1 VTLNKPPFGIERIL
15 ELLPHRAPMLMID
28 RVLELG
34 EEYILAEKLVS
45 AAEPAFAGHFPGN
58 PIFPGVL
65 IIEAMAQAAG
75 IWAAV
80 SSPAL
85 HDKLSVL
92 AGVDGVR
99 FRRQVVPGDVLRL
112 EARALAAR
120 SKLAKF
126 EAKATVGG
134 EPVAEAVLFAAF
146 VPKGGGQP

>member
-1 VTLNKPPFGIERIL
+1 VSVEKVPFGIDRIL
-15 ELLPHRAPMLMID
+15 ELLPHRAPMLMIG

-34 EEYILAEKLVS
+34 ENHIRAEKLVS
-45 AAEPAFAGHFPGN
+45 AAEPVFAGHFPGR

-75 IWAAV
+75 IWASL

-85 HDKLSVL
+85 RERLSVL
-92 AGVDGVR
+92 AGVDDAR
-99 FRRQVVPGDVLRL
+99 FRRQVVPGDVLVL

-120 SKLAKF
+120 SKLSKF

-134 EPVAEAVLFAAF
+134 ELVAEAILLAYF
-146 VPKGGGQP
+146 VPK

>member
-1 VTLNKPPFGIERIL
+1 MSLEKAPFGIDRIL

-28 RVLELG
+28 RVLEIG
-34 EEYILAEKLVS
+34 ENYIRAEKLVS
-45 AAEPAFAGHFPGN
+45 SAEPAFAGHFPGR

-75 IWAAV
+75 IWASV

-85 HDKLSVL
+85 RDRLSVL
-92 AGVDGVR
+92 AGVDEAR
-99 FRRQVVPGDVLRL
+99 FRRQVVPGDVLVL

-120 SKLAKF
+120 SKLSKF

-134 EPVAEAVLFAAF
+134 EPVAEAILLAYF
-146 VPKGGGQP
+146 VPK

>member
-1 VTLNKPPFGIERIL
+1 VSLEKGPFGIERIL

-34 EEYILAEKLVS
+34 ENYIRAEKLIS
-45 AAEPAFAGHFPGN
+45 SAEPVFAGHFPGR

-85 HDKLSVL
+85 RDRLSVL
-92 AGVDGVR
+92 AGVDDAR
-99 FRRQVVPGDVLRL
+99 FRRQVVPGDVLVL

-120 SKLAKF
+120 SKVSKF
-126 EAKATVGG
+126 EAKASVGG
-134 EPVAEAVLFAAF
+134 ELVAEAILLAFF
-146 VPKGGGQP
+146 VPK

>member
-1 VTLNKPPFGIERIL
+1 MSVEKVPFGIDRIL

-34 EEYILAEKLVS
+34 ENHIRAEKLVS
-45 AAEPAFAGHFPGN
+45 AAEPVFAGHFPGR

-75 IWAAV
+75 IWASL

-85 HDKLSVL
+85 RERLSVR
-92 AGVDGVR
+92 AGVDDAR
-99 FRRQVVPGDVLRL
+99 FRRQVVPGDVLVL

-120 SKLAKF
+120 SKLSKF

-134 EPVAEAVLFAAF
+134 ELVAEAILLAYF
-146 VPKGGGQP
+146 VPK

>member
-1 VTLNKPPFGIERIL
+1 MEKGPFGMERIL

-34 EEYILAEKLVS
+34 DNYIRCEKLVS
-45 AAEPAFAGHFPGN
+45 AAEPVFAGHFPGR

-75 IWAAV
+75 IWASL

-85 HDKLSVL
+85 REKLSVL
-92 AGVDGVR
+92 AGVDDVR
-99 FRRQVVPGDVLRL
+99 FRRQVVPGEVLVL
-112 EARALAAR
+112 EAWSLAAR

-126 EAKATVGG
+126 QAKASVGG
-134 EPVAEAVLFAAF
+134 DAVAEAVLLAAF
-146 VPKGGGQP
+146 VSK

>member
-1 VTLNKPPFGIERIL
+1 MEKVPFGIDRIL

-34 EEYILAEKLVS
+34 ENHIRAEKLVS
-45 AAEPAFAGHFPGN
+45 AAEPVFAGHFPGR
-58 PIFPGVL
+58 PIFPGGL

-75 IWAAV
+75 IWASL

-85 HDKLSVL
+85 RERLSVL
-92 AGVDGVR
+92 AGVDDAR
-99 FRRQVVPGDVLRL
+99 FRRQVVPGDVLVL

-120 SKLAKF
+120 SKLSKF

-134 EPVAEAVLFAAF
+134 ELVAEAILLAYF
-146 VPKGGGQP
+146 VPK

>member
-1 VTLNKPPFGIERIL
+1 MEKGPFGIERIL

-34 EEYILAEKLVS
+34 ENYIRAEKLIS
-45 AAEPAFAGHFPGN
+45 SAEPVFAGHFPGR

-85 HDKLSVL
+85 RDRLSVL
-92 AGVDGVR
+92 AGVDDAR
-99 FRRQVVPGDVLRL
+99 FRRQVVPGDVLVL

-120 SKLAKF
+120 SKVSKF
-126 EAKATVGG
+126 EAKASVGG
-134 EPVAEAVLFAAF
+134 ELVAEAILLAFF
-146 VPKGGGQP
+146 VPK

>member
-1 VTLNKPPFGIERIL
+1 MEKVPFGIDRIL

-34 EEYILAEKLVS
+34 ENHIRAEKLVS
-45 AAEPAFAGHFPGN
+45 AAEPVFAGHFPGR

-75 IWAAV
+75 IWASL

-85 HDKLSVL
+85 RERLSVL
-92 AGVDGVR
+92 AGVDDAR
-99 FRRQVVPGDVLRL
+99 FRRQVVPGDVLVL

-120 SKLAKF
+120 SKLSKF

-134 EPVAEAVLFAAF
+134 ELVAEAILLAYF
-146 VPKGGGQP
+146 VPK